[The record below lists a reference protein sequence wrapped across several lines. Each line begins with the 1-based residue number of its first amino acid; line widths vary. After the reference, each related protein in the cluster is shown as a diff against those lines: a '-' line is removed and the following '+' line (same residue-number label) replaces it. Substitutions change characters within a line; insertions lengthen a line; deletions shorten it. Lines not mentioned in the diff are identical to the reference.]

1 MKHNEVLR
9 NWSTE
14 LKMLV
19 LFYVLT
25 KMPCISA
32 DRSST
37 LLFDSQCIMLIV
49 SQYYISDW
57 RDCFLKID
65 RMFIF
70 IATTKQSSFYVRF
83 NINFVESETKRWSET
98 FDIKQIAELDVEY
111 FQIRWTFIFVSWD
124 GDSPYKHLPS
134 KCVQDLYTLGNITCR
149 NDATTQER
157 RYPGIASIPILIR
170 AGLISWAMK

>member
-1 MKHNEVLR
+1 
-9 NWSTE
+9 
-14 LKMLV
+14 MLV

-37 LLFDSQCIMLIV
+37 LLLDSQCIMLIV

-111 FQIRWTFIFVSWD
+111 FQIRWTFIFVS
-124 GDSPYKHLPS
+124 
-134 KCVQDLYTLGNITCR
+134 
-149 NDATTQER
+149 
-157 RYPGIASIPILIR
+157 
-170 AGLISWAMK
+170 